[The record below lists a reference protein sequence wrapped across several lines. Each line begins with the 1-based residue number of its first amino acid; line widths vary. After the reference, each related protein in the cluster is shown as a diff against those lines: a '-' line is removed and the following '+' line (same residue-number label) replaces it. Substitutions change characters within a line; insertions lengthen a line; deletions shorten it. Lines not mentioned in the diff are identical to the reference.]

1 MQVSVESTGEIERKI
16 MVEVPAERI
25 VREVDGRLK
34 NMRGNVRI
42 DGFRPGKVPVSVVK
56 ERYGD
61 SVFRE
66 VVSDVIQQTLYEAAE
81 IEDLRIASTSQ
92 IKPDDIA
99 LGKPLKYTATV
110 EVYPEIKIV
119 ALDDL
124 EIIRQQVEIK
134 EDDLDKMIETLRN
147 QQKKW
152 VDIEGAAED
161 GHQVTVDFDGSVD
174 GEPFDGGKSEN
185 VPVEIGVGKMLPD
198 FEVALLG
205 MSAGDEKVAD
215 VRFPE
220 DYQAED
226 LKGKTAQ
233 FKLTVSSVKE
243 AVLPEV
249 DAEFYKLF
257 GVENGSE
264 DDFRAEVKKNMQRE
278 LTQRLKS
285 NLKES
290 VMSGLAE
297 LHTFES
303 PTHLINQEI
312 QHVRNE
318 MSQGANGFD
327 ASSLPDELFK
337 EKAERRVK
345 LGLLIGEIIKQNDIQ
360 KDEKRVDAMLQE
372 LSASYED
379 SQAVINYYKND
390 TEAMQSVN
398 AAVMEEMIVEW
409 VLGQAKVT
417 DQKMDF
423 YALLNPELQG
433 QNNT

>member
-25 VREVDGRLK
+25 TQEVDSRLK

-42 DGFRPGKVPVSVVK
+42 DGFRPGKVPVSVVR

-61 SVFRE
+61 SVFGE
-66 VVSDVIQQTLYEAAE
+66 VVNELIQQTLYEAAE
-81 IEDLRIASTSQ
+81 KEELRIASTS
-92 IKPDDIA
+92 KVEPDDMA

-110 EVYPEIKIV
+110 EVYPEIKIE
-119 ALDDL
+119 ALDSL
-124 EIIRQQVEIK
+124 EITRQQVEIK
-134 EDDLDKMIETLRN
+134 KDDLDKMVETLRN

-152 VDIEGAAED
+152 NDVEGAAED
-161 GHQVTVDFDGSVD
+161 GHQVTVDFDGSID
-174 GEPFDGGKSEN
+174 GESFDGGKSES
-185 VPVEIGVGKMLPD
+185 VPVEIGSGKMLPD
-198 FEVALLG
+198 FETALLG

-215 VRFPE
+215 VSFPD

-233 FKLTVSSVKE
+233 FKLMVSSVKE
-243 AVLPEV
+243 AILPEV

-278 LTQRLKS
+278 LSQRLKS

-290 VMSGLAE
+290 VMNGLAE

-303 PTHLINQEI
+303 PTYLINQEI
-312 QHVRNE
+312 KHVRDE
-318 MSQGANGFD
+318 MSQGGGYD

-337 EKAERRVK
+337 EQAERRVK
-345 LGLLIGEIIKQNDIQ
+345 LGLLVGEIIKQNNIQ
-360 KDEKRVDAMLQE
+360 KDQGRVDAMLQE

-379 SQAVINYYKND
+379 SQAVIDYYKNNA
-390 TEAMQSVN
+390 EAMQSVN
-398 AAVMEEMIVEW
+398 AAVMEEIIVEW
-409 VLGQAKVT
+409 VLGQAKVI
-417 DQKMDF
+417 DEDMNF

-433 QNNT
+433 QDNT